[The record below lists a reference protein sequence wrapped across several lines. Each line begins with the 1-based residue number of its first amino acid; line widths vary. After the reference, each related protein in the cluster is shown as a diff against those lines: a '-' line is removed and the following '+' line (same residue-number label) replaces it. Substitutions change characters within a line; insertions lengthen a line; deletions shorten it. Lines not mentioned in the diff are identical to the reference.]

1 MPGSGRVA
9 QSTPVLKKRQTH
21 RRGKAGGKPR
31 PGTSSD
37 GNNEGLPSRSQASA
51 RSSSA
56 PRTSTRPSAGPGEPT
71 IVVDVSTGTAVQ
83 PRETGRS
90 TSSRSHLLT
99 ERVRE
104 KLEKQRIR
112 SLGRD
117 VYKRLYQRALQKY
130 QGVSDSFIHVFELDT
145 SGRVPFSSFW
155 KVIQQQYDGTI
166 TKAEA
171 LEIFK
176 IADTDDDGAISINE
190 IQKAYS
196 AAEDDR
202 GNGGVN
208 NSSSRPK
215 KKRSGRKPS
224 KFLTGVLDRIRSM
237 YQDKASLNAVFL
249 AADED
254 HNGYV
259 SELEMQNVLK
269 GMGISSSLGDCGNI
283 CDYFDA
289 DQDGMIRYDEF
300 VNFILGETPEVH
312 DAVEL
317 EQHAESAPEG
327 LKEMKALKERLKRS
341 GFDVDK
347 GLQKKAALMDVSSVS
362 AAIREKYR
370 KRNSLRD
377 VFREWDEDKDG
388 VITKKELSNILF
400 WMGFEVEKKSFKQL
414 YSRFDRD
421 DKKGISYDEFVEFIF
436 PSAEQEKLDADEKQ
450 RNKMNKMLE
459 EAERIKTVVPGTLE
473 EARLIHK
480 MKQDVFQRMANKGK
494 GTLQEAFRKF
504 DKNRDGILSYDE
516 FRTGMKGMDPRLT
529 DAHIDVMLGQ
539 FDKDRSGF
547 IDYTEFVKNVSEVR
561 GEDGMFSP
569 MRCRR
574 RQNASTGLHDSRPQ
588 SSRSSMSTGR
598 SGASRSRFRR
608 RPVTASLQF
617 ASERKAQL
625 AYCASFS
632 NMGALPPRPTTVN
645 SGMRKKRGRFIVPK
659 RGTFREQNFPFRE
672 LYSKVSI
679 PTKNGNTPVFDT
691 SNLIHGPLASSSK
704 RHHHAQKF
712 SLKPLSRHTGKRRE
726 NIEQRRSDV
735 SEKRRWG
742 RQTRKKQ
749 NESRLFDTYIKPN
762 RYLDEDNAAARVN
775 SKMRQTLMY
784 YKALEH
790 RFEEDAATAK
800 VAGFHSAADTEK
812 NEERL
817 RKDAKTRSNNIFG

>member
-480 MKQDVFQRMANKGK
+480 MKQDVFQRMAN
-494 GTLQEAFRKF
+494 T
-504 DKNRDGILSYDE
+504 
-516 FRTGMKGMDPRLT
+516 
-529 DAHIDVMLGQ
+529 
-539 FDKDRSGF
+539 
-547 IDYTEFVKNVSEVR
+547 
-561 GEDGMFSP
+561 
-569 MRCRR
+569 
-574 RQNASTGLHDSRPQ
+574 
-588 SSRSSMSTGR
+588 
-598 SGASRSRFRR
+598 
-608 RPVTASLQF
+608 
-617 ASERKAQL
+617 
-625 AYCASFS
+625 
-632 NMGALPPRPTTVN
+632 
-645 SGMRKKRGRFIVPK
+645 KKYV
-659 RGTFREQNFPFRE
+659 
-672 LYSKVSI
+672 
-679 PTKNGNTPVFDT
+679 
-691 SNLIHGPLASSSK
+691 
-704 RHHHAQKF
+704 
-712 SLKPLSRHTGKRRE
+712 
-726 NIEQRRSDV
+726 
-735 SEKRRWG
+735 
-742 RQTRKKQ
+742 
-749 NESRLFDTYIKPN
+749 
-762 RYLDEDNAAARVN
+762 
-775 SKMRQTLMY
+775 
-784 YKALEH
+784 
-790 RFEEDAATAK
+790 
-800 VAGFHSAADTEK
+800 
-812 NEERL
+812 
-817 RKDAKTRSNNIFG
+817 